1 MVSVSE
7 TKRRQLLAAAV
18 ARQPGEWTTR
28 RVLRLYR
35 SAGWPAPL
43 SRTARH
49 DLARLHRDG
58 LLTLHE
64 TPGRRYYTR
73 KDGVR

>member
-1 MVSVSE
+1 MAALDE
-7 TKRRQLLAAAV
+7 TKRRLLLAGAV
-18 ARQPGEWTTR
+18 AEQPGEWTTR

-43 SRTARH
+43 SHIARR

-58 LLTLHE
+58 LLALHE

-73 KDGVR
+73 KEGTR